1 MNHHEKNKDT
11 KNKIH
16 KTSNKVEIVKMECGQ
31 TFATLTS
38 GQVSQTSS
46 SKKGRYIDYF
56 AYYLYSLYK
65 ENLLIQK

>member
-1 MNHHEKNKDT
+1 MERGR
-11 KNKIH
+11 
-16 KTSNKVEIVKMECGQ
+16 TST
-31 TFATLTS
+31 TFTS

-65 ENLLIQK
+65 ENLLIQKRIVTKKIKIQEIKFTKHLMK